1 MNTRNKKRI
10 RSARGGLAIETVL
23 LLATLALLLAAGL
36 KHMSGTDGTVVA
48 AVRSPTSGP
57 VSR

>member
-1 MNTRNKKRI
+1 MDARNRKKV

-23 LLATLALLLAAGL
+23 LLATLALLLATAVKYL
-36 KHMSGTDGTVVA
+36 SGTDGMVA
-48 AVRSPTSGP
+48 ATRSPAADS